1 MTEICGIYNKKPAT
15 DKLYW
20 KLSSDGAQVLLLLV
34 DERDSVIQK
43 VLSMSDRG
51 TLDRFI
57 IAPEYR
63 HLLVTNV
70 DGYVATAAEREE
82 V

>member
-34 DERDSVIQK
+34 DE
-43 VLSMSDRG
+43 G

>member
-1 MTEICGIYNKKPAT
+1 
-15 DKLYW
+15 
-20 KLSSDGAQVLLLLV
+20 
-34 DERDSVIQK
+34 
-43 VLSMSDRG
+43 MSDRG

-70 DGYVATAAEREE
+70 DGYVATAAEMEDY
-82 V
+82 